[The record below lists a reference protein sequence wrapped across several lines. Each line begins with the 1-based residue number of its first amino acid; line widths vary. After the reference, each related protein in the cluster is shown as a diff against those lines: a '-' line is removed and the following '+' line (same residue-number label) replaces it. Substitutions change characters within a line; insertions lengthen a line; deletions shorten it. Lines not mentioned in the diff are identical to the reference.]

1 MTARWFKRFVQD
13 DRGSATIE
21 SLLWFPLFVYLL
33 LLITDVSFIFYGKAQ
48 ALRIVQD
55 GNRAL
60 SIKYPGVTTAAQ
72 AEALITANL
81 QRFDPNPEVDTTI
94 NVSTGLIQTI
104 ATLDASE
111 LMAIGSIPGFG
122 DFEFEVVA
130 QHFQEQ

>member
-1 MTARWFKRFVQD
+1 MTSRWIKRFTQD
-13 DRGSATIE
+13 ERGSATIE

-60 SIKYPGVTTAAQ
+60 SIRYPGITTKEAAQ
-72 AEALITANL
+72 SHIRTQLLA
-81 QRFDPNPEVDTTI
+81 FDSNPTVLTTI
-94 NVSTGLIQTI
+94 DNTTGLIETKAKI
-104 ATLDASE
+104 SAAE
-111 LMAIGSIPGFG
+111 LMAIGAIPGFG
-122 DFEFEVVA
+122 DFEFEVIA